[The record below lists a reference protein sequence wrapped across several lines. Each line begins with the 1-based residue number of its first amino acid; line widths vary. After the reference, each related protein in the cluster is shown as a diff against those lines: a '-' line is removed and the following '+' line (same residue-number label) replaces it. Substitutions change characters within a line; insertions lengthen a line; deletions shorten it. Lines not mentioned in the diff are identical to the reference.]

1 MAAVV
6 AVEDS
11 EELSEASP
19 GRSSVGHGRCREQR
33 RVLFNAVGLLRLF
46 SSSEP
51 LLGLQA
57 PWWYFSCCDKL
68 PGQKRLKGERVY
80 LSHNSIVRTSSRQE
94 LEAADSIPSEAREQW
109 INARTLAL
117 RVFLPLPEGWLCR
130 NAPTCP
136 ASTVFV
142 ETNPLIDLLR
152 QSEQWDSGSTPCH
165 HQGYQC
171 TPLPWGYKCTPSP
184 GVTNA
189 RPALGLQMLASALGL
204 EMRAPALGS
213 QMRAPAH
220 ASYFGAGHLN
230 SGSYSHRTLQLSHL
244 HTAYFSFLTP

>member
-11 EELSEASP
+11 EEISEAST
-19 GRSSVGHGRCREQR
+19 GRLSVGHGRCREQR
-33 RVLFNAVGLLRLF
+33 HVLFNAVGLLRLF

-57 PWWYFSCCDKL
+57 PWWYFCCCDKL

-117 RVFLPLPEGWLCR
+117 RVFLPLPERWLCR

-142 ETNPLIDLLR
+142 ETSPLIDLLR
-152 QSEQWDSGSTPCH
+152 QAEQWDSGSTPCH
-165 HQGYQC
+165 HQGYRC
-171 TPLPWGYKCTPSP
+171 TPLPWGYKCTSCP
-184 GVTNA
+184 GVTDACLCPGIRDASPCTGITNA
-189 RPALGLQMLASALGL
+189 RPC
-204 EMRAPALGS
+204 PC
-213 QMRAPAH
+213 
-220 ASYFGAGHLN
+220 
-230 SGSYSHRTLQLSHL
+230 
-244 HTAYFSFLTP
+244 FLLWC